1 MFLRL
6 SFCFGLNYSVEVAKF
21 QLQTSL
27 RGNSHSLRNYIMKT
41 VFFLIKRKVLSY
53 YVHIGSLRDFTRSI
67 EVLNKQNRPS
77 SILLV
82 NPTVL
87 QKGTQDAQL
96 EEALQSADILIPK
109 GILMQKSLRWLYNSD
124 SERFSAEVLLESV
137 IRDLELNSFFFLG
150 KVEALGKLS
159 KKYPDVLI
167 KPVDEKEVK
176 GLNSEISISGERLL
190 VVCLPSGEQEKWI
203 EELKGSVNACMLGLG
218 DMYYS
223 PSFFKK
229 LLNDVA
235 FFFKVL
241 RQKMVYS

>member
-1 MFLRL
+1 M
-6 SFCFGLNYSVEVAKF
+6 EVAKF

-27 RGNSHSLRNYIMKT
+27 GGNSHSLRNYIMKT

-82 NPTVL
+82 NSSVL
-87 QKGTQDAQL
+87 HKGTQDTHL
-96 EEALQSADILIPK
+96 DDALQKADILIPK
-109 GILMQKSLRWLYNSD
+109 GRMLQKSLRWLYNSD
-124 SERFSAEVLLESV
+124 SERFSAEVLLASLIQEL
-137 IRDLELNSFFFLG
+137 DLSTFSFLG
-150 KVEALGKLS
+150 KEEALGKLS
-159 KKYPDVLI
+159 KKYPDIVI
-167 KPVDEKEVK
+167 KHVNENGVK
-176 GLNSEISISGERLL
+176 GLNSEISVSGERLL

-203 EELKGSVNACMLGLG
+203 EEIKGSVNACIVGLG

-229 LLNDVA
+229 LLSNIA